1 MRDKLAMVAAV
12 FIPLGF
18 IGGLTEGSF
27 GIAIGSA
34 IFWAVVFQIVR
45 PKH

>member
-1 MRDKLAMVAAV
+1 MQSKLAMVAAV

-18 IGGLTEGSF
+18 LGGVLQGSI

-34 IFWAVVFQIVR
+34 IFWAVVFFLIK
-45 PKH
+45 PKN

>member
-1 MRDKLAMVAAV
+1 MQSKLAMVAAA

-18 IGGLTEGSF
+18 LGGILQGSI

-34 IFWAVVFQIVR
+34 IFWAVVFFLIK
-45 PKH
+45 PKN

>member
-1 MRDKLAMVAAV
+1 VKSKLAMVAAA

-18 IGGLTEGSF
+18 LGGTLQGSI

-34 IFWAVVFQIVR
+34 IFWAVVFFLIK
-45 PKH
+45 PKN